1 MRHASGQ
8 QGFTLVEVLIG
19 MVLTVIVFGA
29 TLTVLDAFGH
39 QYQGDQRRLSAQ
51 DYARLGVDR
60 IVRQLRNIASP
71 VTTPKLLER
80 ATPWDIVFQTVG
92 APSGGS
98 TGNSTGTER
107 VRYCVPADPSP
118 GSSSTEVLYGETQT
132 WSTKA
137 TPADPWSSDPTATLP
152 CPDSPLPSGVTAV
165 VVAGSVTNRYNGNA
179 SPSRAAF
186 CFNNS
191 CAPQAVGDL
200 GNVFTV
206 QINLFVNPTPTFGNA
221 ETEIQSSAFLRN
233 QPRAPVPFFTP
244 TLTGGGGVLL
254 NGSGSYSPDGE
265 DLSYS
270 WACTL
275 GCSANQAASLASQP
289 TGLVNWQPGAGTYTV
304 TLTVTD
310 QTGLTAPFS
319 QQVTVT

>member
-1 MRHASGQ
+1 MRHPSGE
-8 QGFTLVEVLIG
+8 QGFTLVELLIG
-19 MVLTVIVFGA
+19 MVLTVVVFGA
-29 TLTVLDAFGH
+29 TLTVLDAFSH
-39 QYQGDQRRLSAQ
+39 QYQSGQRRLSAQ

-60 IVRQLRNIASP
+60 IVRQLRNVSSP

-92 APSGGS
+92 TRNGS
-98 TGNSTGTER
+98 NLTGTER
-107 VRYCVPADPSP
+107 VRYCVPPDPSP
-118 GSSSTEVLYGETQT
+118 GSSSNEVLIGETQA
-132 WSTKA
+132 WSTQA
-137 TPADPWSSDPTATLP
+137 APANPWSSDPGVTLP
-152 CPDSPLPSGVTAV
+152 CPDSTLPSGVTKT
-165 VVAGSVTNRYNGNA
+165 VVANAITNAYLSSGTP

-200 GNVFTV
+200 GNIFTV
-206 QINLFVNPTPTFGNA
+206 QINLFVNSTPTFGNA

-233 QPRAPVPFFTP
+233 QPRAPLANFTP
-244 TLTGGGGVLL
+244 TYTGGGGVLL
-254 NGSGSYSPDGE
+254 NGGGSYSPDGA

-275 GCSANQAASLASQP
+275 GCSTDQAASLASQQ
-289 TGLVNWQPGAGTYTV
+289 TGLVDWQPGPGTYTV

-310 QTGLTAPFS
+310 QTGLTAPFDK
-319 QQVTVT
+319 QVIVT